1 MTPVELPYV
10 PILLNETFITA
21 LWDTGAEKSFISE
34 EVYRNYFSYRPRQKT
49 KDRVVTAQGAPCSH
63 LGRASRLTLDFDQK
77 SLIIPNNL
85 IKQLPKEEKPV
96 DIDLAESK
104 LSDEQQRQLKALFNN
119 FKGLF
124 SDQPGLTHVVY
135 HEIDT
140 GNKGPVVSRP
150 YRYDRVKQGIIDY
163 HIDKMLRDGTIC
175 PINSPYASPV
185 VLTRKKND
193 LPPDSPEAYRS
204 AIDFCK
210 LNGITK
216 YPRYPLPVID
226 DLLTNIPHTNVMST
240 LDFRSG
246 YFQLAISP
254 RDIEKT
260 AFITRNDTFA
270 FLRMPFG
277 LSGAAPNFQRAI
289 DIILKPVIGSFVLV
303 YMDDVIITSPSFK
316 DHLDHLSQVFTL
328 LRDAG
333 LTLNKEK
340 CHFARDK
347 LKYLGLIISKEGIET
362 DNKKI
367 RAITEMK
374 PPKNNKEVSK
384 FLGMTGWYQKFIPR
398 YADICEPLFQLMKKG
413 AKFNWSG
420 EAQDSFDQIKRT
432 LTEAPIL
439 QLPNF
444 SEQFN
449 LFTDASGVGIGAVLQ
464 QNQKPIAFASRTL
477 NKAGRIYTVTEREC
491 LAVIW
496 ALNKFKTYFGPL
508 PVKAITD
515 HAALTKLTNGKNLS
529 SRRIRWAL
537 KLSEF
542 NIEWEHR
549 PGVQNVVADLLSRN
563 PVDSVEGSQISFTAH
578 RALAINSREQFI
590 KEQREDPELGHIYRY
605 LENPDDGSVNAT
617 VCESWAQYF
626 KLINGLLFYAKYFS
640 TLGELRVYIPG
651 SLRKDIMKEFHDLP
665 LTGHLGKRK
674 TYLKLRDTCYFPFMR
689 NYIFEYFSTCDLCQ
703 KFNYKSALPAGRLM
717 PIVSKSPN
725 DIVTLD
731 LLGPYPASRPE
742 RYQFILVVSDHF
754 TKWCELIPLR
764 KASAQAFFDNYIA
777 RYGAPISLISDNGS
791 QFISHVFEH
800 LSHKLDIKHIKT
812 VTYRPQANLTE
823 RVNRNLVQMIASF
836 VEENNENWDQFL
848 HEFVFALRTA
858 VNETT
863 NKTPAELFLGRKTIT
878 PFSKL
883 ISVTEDTKYVGRN
896 IERLFDEARRNMRNK
911 HKSWGK
917 YYNRRRR
924 DVHVKVNDLS
934 LIQTHFL
941 SAAGRK
947 QVRKFMPKFEGPY
960 RVLEINGNNLVIW
973 KSGRGIKVNIDQ
985 VRVYRP
991 RQSDTISSDSPVETL
1006 YDEQEFSHG
1015 SNRSKQGQFKEH
1027 KKTSSQESEGCG
1039 SRQGNIA
1046 REIPRNKWKLSQ
1058 YKSEDHVL
1066 KRYKIC
1072 KKRSLQ
1078 GSEHQDRKRRTPGQ
1092 RQGVKRS
1099 IQSSISSRNYKFQKH
1114 NTFSPG
1120 VESIAG
1126 PSRLPD
1132 RRTATTT
1139 GGSRM
1144 EVSGRD
1150 NQTRQARAT
1159 TRGRNKQAEKPVR
1172 SSQVTTRRPCPYYL
1186 RSRVRE
1192 SGGIP
1197 ELSNIEINGI
1207 PHSKLRRSLSMEAL
1221 DGDPVH
1227 RI

>member
-63 LGRASRLTLDFDQK
+63 LGRVELQIRIREFQKPWEFHILDNMQYQCILGIDFMKASRLTLDFDQK
-77 SLIIPNNL
+77 SLIIPDHL
-85 IKQLPKEEKPV
+85 IKQKPKEPKLV
-96 DIDLAESK
+96 DIDLTESK
-104 LSDEQQRQLKALFNN
+104 LDDEQQRQLKALFNN

-140 GNKGPVVSRP
+140 GDKGPVVSRP
-150 YRYDRVKQGIIDY
+150 YKYDRVKQGIIDY

-185 VLTRKKND
+185 VLTRKNND
-193 LPPDSPEAYRS
+193 LPPDSPEAYRF
-204 AIDFCK
+204 AIDYRK
-210 LNGITK
+210 LNAITK

-240 LDFRSG
+240 LDLRSG

-254 RDIEKT
+254 KDIEKT
-260 AFITRNDTFA
+260 AFITRNGTFA

-289 DIILKPVIGSFVLV
+289 DIILQPVIGRFVSV

-316 DHLDHLSQVFTL
+316 DHLDHLTQVFTL

-367 RAITEMK
+367 QAITEMK
-374 PPKNNKEVSK
+374 PPKNNREVSK

-398 YADICEPLFQLMKKG
+398 YADICEPLYQLKKKG

-477 NKAGRIYTVTEREC
+477 NKAERNYTVTEREC

-508 PVKAITD
+508 PVKVITD

-529 SRRIRWAL
+529 SRMIRWAL

-563 PVDSVEGSQISFTAH
+563 PVDSVEGSQISCAAL

-617 VCESWAQYF
+617 ICESWSQDF

-665 LTGHLGKRK
+665 LAGHLGKRK
-674 TYLKLRDTCYFPFMR
+674 TYLKLP
-689 NYIFEYFSTCDLCQ
+689 
-703 KFNYKSALPAGRLM
+703 
-717 PIVSKSPN
+717 
-725 DIVTLD
+725 
-731 LLGPYPASRPE
+731 
-742 RYQFILVVSDHF
+742 
-754 TKWCELIPLR
+754 
-764 KASAQAFFDNYIA
+764 
-777 RYGAPISLISDNGS
+777 RYGAPISLISDNGP
-791 QFISHVFEH
+791 QFISDVFEH
-800 LSHKLDIKHIKT
+800 LSHRLDIKHMKT
-812 VTYRPQANLTE
+812 VTYRPQSNLTE

-836 VEENNENWDQFL
+836 VEENHENWDQFL
-848 HEFVFALRTA
+848 HEFAFALRTA

-863 NKTPAELFLGRKTIT
+863 NKTPAELFLGRKIIT

-883 ISVTEDTKYVGRN
+883 INVKEDAKYVGNN
-896 IERLFDEARRNMRNK
+896 IERLFDEARRNMQKQHKYWEK
-911 HKSWGK
+911 H
-917 YYNRRRR
+917 YNLRRR
-924 DVHVKVNDLS
+924 DVHIKVNDLV
-934 LIQTHFL
+934 LLQTHYL
-941 SAAGRK
+941 SAAGKK
-947 QVRKFMPKFEGPY
+947 QVGKFMPKFEGPY
-960 RVLEINGNNLVIW
+960 
-973 KSGRGIKVNIDQ
+973 K

-991 RQSDTISSDSPVETL
+991 RQSDTISSDSPIETL
-1006 YDEQEFSHG
+1006 YDEQEVSHG
-1015 SNRSKQGQFKEH
+1015 SNRSNQGQFKEH
-1027 KKTSSQESEGCG
+1027 RKTSSQESERCR
-1039 SRQGNIA
+1039 SRQSNTT
-1046 REIPRNKWKLSQ
+1046 REIPRNKRKINSTTS
-1058 YKSEDHVL
+1058 KDPTI
-1066 KRYKIC
+1066 KRSKIC
-1072 KKRSLQ
+1072 RKRSRQ
-1078 GSEHQDRKRRTPGQ
+1078 GSDHQDRKRHAPEQ

-1099 IQSSISSRNYKFQKH
+1099 IPSSISSRNFKCKRP
-1114 NTFSPG
+1114 NTSSPG
-1120 VESIAG
+1120 IQSIAG
-1126 PSRLPD
+1126 PSKLPD
-1132 RRTATTT
+1132 RRNATTT
-1139 GGSRM
+1139 SGSRM

-1150 NQTRQARAT
+1150 NQTRQTRAT
-1159 TRGRNKQAEKPVR
+1159 TRRHNEQAEKTVP
-1172 SSQVTTRRPCPYYL
+1172 SNQTNTRRPCPYYL
-1186 RSRVRE
+1186 RSRIQEKDRIHE
-1192 SGGIP
+1192 N
-1197 ELSNIEINGI
+1197 LNNIEINGI
-1207 PHSKLRRSLSMEAL
+1207 PGSIFRRRSLSMEAMN
-1221 DGDPVH
+1221 GDPVH